1 MAISR
6 KCWDQSNCWDCLD
19 AHSLCEWRTVYN
31 EYGLGFP
38 ACVSHDPRSD
48 NPTRQCPTETLEQ
61 GRALCAAQKNCS
73 ACVDAVDGSLCGWYE
88 GTGGVWICVVQSDHP
103 SWRVRSR
110 VEQCANTCLKCV
122 RAGRVWSASW
132 LKWPDLVFRCKPLQE
147 ECDSH
152 YLSHTELP
160 CSVTEQECVD
170 WEKENVLNAQQA
182 HGSQPEIMESP
193 TDNSVKHGVIPNSEK
208 YGDLTKIILF
218 ISRSLQNFTE
228 FICEVSFNLENFHV
242 LTDVGI

>member
-48 NPTRQCPTETLEQ
+48 NPARQCPTETLEQ

-88 GTGGVWICVVQSDHP
+88 GAGGAWTCVVQSDHP

-110 VEQCANTCLKCV
+110 AEQCANTCLKCV

-132 LKWPDLVFRCKPLQE
+132 LKWPDLVFRCKPLKE

-152 YLSHTELP
+152 YLSYTELP
-160 CSVTEQECVD
+160 CSVTEQECLD
-170 WEKENVLNAQQA
+170 WEKENVPNAQQE
-182 HGSQPEIMESP
+182 HGSQREIMEST
-193 TDNSVKHGVIPNSEK
+193 TDSSVKHGVIPNSER
-208 YGDLTKIILF
+208 YSDLTKIILF
-218 ISRSLQNFTE
+218 ICLLITTLCLQM
-228 FICEVSFNLENFHV
+228 
-242 LTDVGI
+242 